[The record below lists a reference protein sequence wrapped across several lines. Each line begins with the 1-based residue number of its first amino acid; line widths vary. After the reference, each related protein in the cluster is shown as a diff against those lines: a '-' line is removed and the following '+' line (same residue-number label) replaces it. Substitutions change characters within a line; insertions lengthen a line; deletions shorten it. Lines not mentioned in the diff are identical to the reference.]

1 MAEKNMKKVSTLW
14 LALLIL
20 GLSLFTRLPQAEA
33 VKVILDNHRDQKITA
48 SLIYYDLN
56 QSSWCCQGW
65 WGVDPLDERTIQVPH
80 DPNKRIY
87 YYIESGGKVVHGR
100 SEGWARWDV
109 INNAFKYYEH
119 DGCPDGKKYRSV
131 YFNCSQ
137 NVTGGS
143 WELNV
148 K

>member
-1 MAEKNMKKVSTLW
+1 MAEMEIKKLPRACV
-14 LALLIL
+14 ALLIL

-48 SLIYYDLN
+48 SLIYYDIN
-56 QSSWCCQGW
+56 QNSWCCQGW
-65 WGVDPLDERTIQVPH
+65 WGVNPLDERTIRVPH
-80 DPNKRIY
+80 HPDKRIY
-87 YYIESGGKVVHGR
+87 YYIEAGGEVVHGR

-119 DGCPDGKKYRSV
+119 DGCPNGKNYRSV

-137 NVTGGS
+137 NVTGDS
-143 WELNV
+143 WKLNV